1 VKANIKKRLGLM
13 KAQLALVKVIVAT
26 MMIVAMGTM
35 EMMVVAVM
43 GIWR

>member
-1 VKANIKKRLGLM
+1 VKANSKKRLGLM
-13 KAQLALVKVIVAT
+13 KAQLALVKVIVVT

-35 EMMVVAVM
+35 EMMVVAAM